1 MMQSSPYL
9 PIRSLRV
16 FTACLLSLLM
26 FAAPMAPLAASVN
39 RTNAARLEKKTAAKS
54 AKSTQKQTTAG
65 EALERSLFV
74 NPFAPPPVVGPI
86 IGATMSD
93 SFVDTTPVSGR
104 ADPGSIVTYNAVI
117 SNTGSGAGTGVNF
130 MDTVDP
136 NTTLIN
142 ASIKFSPIAINDAYN
157 GTQNTTLNVSA
168 PGVLTND
175 TGQPA
180 PTATAIAA
188 GATTQGG
195 TVTLNANGS
204 FSYDPPNAGF
214 TGTDTFTYTITN
226 GQAPPSPADAQ
237 ATVTIT
243 VGTPNTA
250 PVANDDTASATE
262 AGGAANGTAG
272 TNPTGNLITGVGA
285 GSVTDTDAED
295 ASSALIAVQVHTGP
309 EGGSTGTGTIG
320 NPLAGSF
327 GSLTLNSNGS
337 YTYTVDNN
345 NATVQALRTSGQSLN
360 DIFNYT
366 IQDTGGLQD
375 TATFTITIAGANDN
389 PVAVA
394 DTPTAVE
401 AGGTANGTAGTD
413 PSGNVLTNDT
423 DVDSVANG
431 ETKTVQGVAVGN
443 QAGPLSTNV
452 GVGLSGAGAAN
463 YGTLTIMADGSFTY
477 VVNQT
482 NATIEALG
490 VGQTQTD
497 TFSYTMKDAANVTST
512 TTVTVTIQGADDNPV
527 AVNDA
532 ATVNEDAA
540 ATAVTVLTNDTD
552 VDAGPKNIASLTQP
566 ANGTVVGTGPAGA
579 FTGLTYQPNA
589 NYCNNPP
596 GSTLDTFTYTLNGGS
611 TATVSMTVTC
621 INDAPTFTKGPDQ
634 NISEDAG
641 GQTVV
646 GWATGIGPGGGADEA
661 GQTLTFVITN
671 NTNSALF
678 SAGPSVAANGT
689 LTYTTAAN
697 AFGTATIT
705 LKITDNGPT
714 GGSNVNESAT
724 QSFIINVGA
733 VNDAPVVDL
742 NGGAGGIDVAA
753 AFTEDSG
760 GVTLAPAATVSD
772 VDDTNLESATITL
785 TNRPDG
791 AAESLSVDTTGTTIV
806 AAAYV
811 SGTGVLALSGT
822 DTVAHYQQVIRTAKY
837 NNTSQNPNTTS
848 RSITFTVNDGDVD
861 SAVATATV
869 TVTAVNDAPVVDL
882 NGTGTGGINTTA
894 TFTEDGGA
902 IVMAGATD
910 VTDVDNNN
918 LVSATITLTNR
929 PDGALE
935 SLSVD
940 TTGTLITAD
949 AYVPG
954 TGVLFLHGTDTLA
967 NYQQVLRTAKYNNT
981 DQDPDTT
988 ARIVNFKG
996 NDGAVDSTVATA
1008 TITVIAVNDA
1018 PVLAAI
1024 EGGNLTYTENDPATS
1039 VTSTM
1044 TLTDVDSANMIGA
1057 TVQITGNYQSGQ
1069 DVLSFVNTP
1078 NITGSYN
1085 SGNGTMTLSG
1095 TDTKANY
1102 QAALRAV
1109 KYNNTSDD
1117 PNTTT
1122 RTVTFQVNDGGAVN
1136 NLSNTQTRN
1145 ITVVAVNDPPT
1156 AFGFASLPAQA
1167 GIPITYPAG
1176 KLGGSDLEAG
1186 TTITIDTVPIN
1197 VTNGTV
1203 VINANGSF
1211 TFTPLPGTA
1220 GGSNNASFQYRVS
1233 DNGNPGPGVNG
1244 NYVTVSFNPAGP
1256 AIFFTKSVAVAPGNC
1271 TLGAECT
1278 IATAVTNIG
1287 ALTNANIFIEDA
1299 NTQSPGNI
1307 TLTSGSSI
1315 IGQGVTGAS
1324 FDSFFGIGAPAQGTL
1339 AARPSIN
1346 QARPTINGAATIT
1359 AHNSSQMRGFNYT
1372 PSGNGLVAASRT
1384 GLVVSDMNITSTS
1397 NTAGQFA
1404 VNFTSSSGT
1413 FTFGDVVVSGANIG
1427 SGVNFGTT
1435 TSASTVTFN
1444 NITTAAGKAFQAS
1457 STGSTNFTFNDVTS
1471 TTGRAVDLNTG
1482 TGTFTFHK
1490 IVANG
1495 ADNGVIVAG
1504 ITGGFT
1510 VNGDSTTAGTGGTIQ
1525 NTTNSGMKFTS
1536 SNNITLKNMN
1546 LTNDAQTQ
1554 VVTGPSSTCGG
1565 DLAAGNNLSCIAGL
1579 FLQTTTTVVLNNLS
1593 ISGSKQQGINGNA
1606 TNGLTITNSN
1616 ISGNGDEGFEN
1627 GILLQNASG
1636 TIGITGSTVNNN
1648 RARQVHIGNLSGTM
1662 TLNANTSNLGRT
1674 AVPANGDA
1682 QQGVLLQLMGTS
1694 NSTINATTLTINN
1707 SVFNNPTAV
1716 YTNAFQINADNG
1728 SPTVNGSIT
1737 SSSFNT
1743 YAAAVFVNAGGTA
1756 NVTFDTMNNAT
1767 MLNTN
1772 LQAINYTI
1780 LGGGAA
1786 ITAKITG
1793 TISGNTINGCLPVGS
1808 NCHGIDLN
1816 MGTDQ
1821 NGELHLLISGNNVQ
1835 QTGGGVTMLADGA
1848 AAPGTTKAHLKI
1860 VSNSFTN
1867 PGGGALAIRAGIEL
1881 QAALSS
1887 PGGPNISVC
1896 TNIGGAG
1903 AQNTITGNW
1912 GHGSS
1917 DSGIFLRQRFSA
1929 ANSWVLPGYGGAN
1942 NDSTAV
1948 QTYLNGRNTISGAT
1962 FSSTASTT
1970 TGAYA
1975 NGSCTTPLLIGSGGV
1990 EAASL
1995 PWSLASAS
2003 RYDLPLGIHT
2013 STLSG
2018 SDTTAPIRN
2027 VTNSLTQNQLD
2038 SITVA
2043 AIERWSNTGLTP
2055 QQLDILRGIH
2065 FDVTDLGAEYL
2076 GESEGSHV
2084 QIDRNAGGK
2093 GWFTGVDAASDSLF
2107 SRVVSSTRRY
2117 TDPLSAPAGHLDLL
2131 TAIEHELGHKLG
2143 LDDSYSSKDRD
2154 NLMYGYLTV
2163 GERRLPAS
2171 GQALNSQAGNAR
2183 SGRQGTQHLKLRAS
2197 AAAVTRRTA
2206 NAARR
2211 SDNPNTPLAGG
2222 TVNVSIGTLPAG
2234 KSVAITFQAQL
2245 NVSMPLGTNTV
2256 STQGTVSGGNFS
2268 SVLTDDQ
2275 PGTAAPNEP
2284 TVTPVDSPT
2293 AAGSN
2298 VSGTILDSNGNPVE
2312 GAAIR
2317 MSGAQNRL
2325 TVTDSNGFYHFE
2337 DVDTN
2342 GFYTVVPTRPN
2353 FTFNPSQRSFS
2364 QLGNHT
2370 DAVFTATAGSSG
2382 FVNPLDET
2390 VYFVRQQ
2397 YVDFLGREPD
2407 ESGLGFWVNNIEGC
2421 GADANC
2427 RAGKRIDTSAAFF
2440 LSIEFQQTG
2449 YLVYKTYQAAFGDL
2463 AGAPVPIKLGE
2474 FKPDT
2479 AAISKDVVVNATGWQ
2494 AQLDANTVTYMSD
2507 FVQRARFTSAYPVS
2521 MTPQA
2526 FVDKLFAT
2534 ANVTPTDGDRTA
2546 AVNEFAG
2553 AGTTADVAARGRA
2566 LRRVAENSLLS
2577 RQEFNQAFVLM
2588 QYFGYLRRD
2597 PNSGQDTDFS
2607 GYNFWLSKLNTFN
2620 GNFSD
2625 AEMVKSFLVSG
2636 EYRGRFPR

>member
-9 PIRSLRV
+9 SIRSLRV

-39 RTNAARLEKKTAAKS
+39 RTNAARVAKKAAAKS
-54 AKSTQKQTTAG
+54 ARGTQKQLTAG

-93 SFVDTTPVSGR
+93 SFVDTSPVSGR

-142 ASIKFSPIAINDAYN
+142 ASIKFSPIAVNDAYN

-175 TGQPA
+175 NGQPA
-180 PTATAIAA
+180 PTAVPIGPA
-188 GATTQGG
+188 GPTTQGG

-204 FSYDPPNAGF
+204 FSYNPPNAGF
-214 TGTDTFTYTITN
+214 TGTDTFTYSITN
-226 GQAPPSPADAQ
+226 GQAPPNPTDAQ

-272 TNPTGNLITGVGA
+272 TNPAGNLITGVGA

-309 EGGSTGTGTIG
+309 EGGSTGTGTIN
-320 NPLAGSF
+320 NPLAGTF
-327 GSLTLNSNGS
+327 GSLTLNTNGS

-345 NATVQALRTSGQSLN
+345 NSSVQALRTSGQTLN

-463 YGTLTIMADGSFTY
+463 FGTLTIMADGSFAY
-477 VVNQT
+477 VVNQS

-552 VDAGPKNIASLTQP
+552 VDAGPKNIASVNQP

-641 GQTVV
+641 PQTAA

-678 SAGPSVAANGT
+678 SSGPSVASNGT
-689 LTYTTAAN
+689 LTYTPAAN
-697 AFGTATIT
+697 ASGTATIT

-714 GGSNVNESAT
+714 GGANVNESAT
-724 QSFIINVGA
+724 QSFMINVAA
-733 VNDAPVVDL
+733 VNDPPVVDL

-791 AAESLSVDTTGTTIV
+791 AAESLSVNTAGTSIV

-811 SGTGVLALSGT
+811 PGTGVLALSGT
-822 DTVAHYQQVIRTAKY
+822 DTLANYQQVIRTAKY
-837 NNTSQNPNTTS
+837 NNTSQNPTTTS

-861 SAVATATV
+861 SATATATV

-910 VTDVDNNN
+910 VTDVDSNN

-940 TTGTLITAD
+940 VTGTLITAD

-954 TGVLFLHGTDTLA
+954 TGVLFLHGTDTVA

-988 ARIVNFKG
+988 ARLVNFKA
-996 NDGAVDSTVATA
+996 NDGAVDSAVATA

-1024 EGGNLTYTENDPATS
+1024 EGGALTYTENDAATS

-1109 KYNNTSDD
+1109 KYNNSSDD
-1117 PNTTT
+1117 PSTLA
-1122 RTVTFQVNDGGAVN
+1122 RTVTFQANDGGAVN

-1156 AFGFASLPAQA
+1156 AFGFSALPAQA
-1167 GIPITYPAG
+1167 AIPIAYPAG
-1176 KLGGSDLEAG
+1176 KLGGTDLEAG

-1197 VTNGTV
+1197 VINGTV

-1211 TFTPLPGTA
+1211 TFTPSPGAVGVNT
-1220 GGSNNASFQYRVS
+1220 ASFQYRVS

-1244 NYVTVSFNPAGP
+1244 SYVTVSFTVAGP
-1256 AIFFTKSVAVAPGNC
+1256 SIYFTKSAAVGLGNC
-1271 TLGAECT
+1271 TLGNECT
-1278 IATAVTNIG
+1278 IAQAVTNIG
-1287 ALTNANIFIEDA
+1287 ASTNANIFIEDA
-1299 NTQSPGNI
+1299 NTQSPGAI

-1315 IGQGVTGAS
+1315 IGQGVVAAS
-1324 FDSFFGIGAPAQGTL
+1324 FDAFFGIGAPAQGTL
-1339 AARPSIN
+1339 AARPSVN
-1346 QARPTINGAATIT
+1346 QTRPTINGAATIT
-1359 AHNSSQMRGFNYT
+1359 AHNSTQLRGFDYT
-1372 PSGNGLVAASRT
+1372 PTGNGLVATGRT

-1397 NTAGQFA
+1397 NTGGQFA
-1404 VNFTSSSGT
+1404 VNFGTSSGT
-1413 FTFGDVVVSGANIG
+1413 FTFGPITVSGANIG
-1427 SGVNFGTT
+1427 GGVNFATT
-1435 TSASTVTFN
+1435 TSGSTVSFN
-1444 NITTAAGKAFQAS
+1444 DITTAGGPAFQAS
-1457 STGSTNFTFNDVTS
+1457 STGSTNFTFNDVVS

-1482 TGTFTFHK
+1482 TGAFTFHK
-1490 IVANG
+1490 IASTG
-1495 ADNGVIVAG
+1495 GTTGVQVQS
-1504 ITGGFT
+1504 ITGSFT
-1510 VNGDSTTAGTGGTIQ
+1510 VNGTSTTAGTGGTIQ
-1525 NTTNSGMKFTS
+1525 NASSNGMKFTS

-1546 LTNDAQTQ
+1546 LTNNATAQ
-1554 VVTGPSSTCGG
+1554 SSSANSC
-1565 DLAAGNNLSCIAGL
+1565 GNNLVAGDTTACTSNL
-1579 FLQTTTTVVLNNLS
+1579 FLNSVTTITINNLS
-1593 ISGSKQQGINGNA
+1593 ITGSTQQGISGTAVSAMTLTGTTITGNGNEDFEDGFIFKNL
-1606 TNGLTITNSN
+1606 TGTSTITNTT
-1616 ISGNGDEGFEN
+1616 I
-1627 GILLQNASG
+1627 QNNFSRQGHIYNSAG
-1636 TIGITGSTVNNN
+1636 TLTLNVTGSSFGRTV
-1648 RARQVHIGNLSGTM
+1648 APLVSSQQGLLM
-1662 TLNANTSNLGRT
+1662 QLANTSVSN
-1674 AVPANGDA
+1674 VDI
-1682 QQGVLLQLMGTS
+1682 GT
-1694 NSTINATTLTINN
+1694 
-1707 SVFNNPTAV
+1707 
-1716 YTNAFQINADNG
+1716 
-1728 SPTVNGSIT
+1728 
-1737 SSSFNT
+1737 SSFNKNGNGNGLAIT
-1743 YAAAVFVNAGGTA
+1743 VTDTASLGSSGAHSSVHNSSSMTENAAHVFMSTGGSGTA
-1756 NVTFDTMNNAT
+1756 FFDVTNNAVMT
-1767 MLNTN
+1767 KAGLQGIDYFVGTN
-1772 LQAINYTI
+1772 S
-1780 LGGGAA
+1780 
-1786 ITAKITG
+1786 TASGQITG
-1793 TISGNTINGCLPVGS
+1793 VIQGNTIGTTGVASSACSAVGQGCDGMTL
-1808 NCHGIDLN
+1808 DK
-1816 MGTDQ
+1816 
-1821 NGELHLLISGNNVQ
+1821 
-1835 QTGGGVTMLADGA
+1835 DGA
-1848 AAPGTTKAHLKI
+1848 GALSLRIQSNTIQQVNTNGISLGTT
-1860 VSNSFTN
+1860 VSNALNASIISNTIRE
-1867 PGGGALAIRAGIEL
+1867 PAGGANQGNAMLFNVGANSGSTTTACL
-1881 QAALSS
+1881 
-1887 PGGPNISVC
+1887 
-1896 TNIGGAG
+1896 NIGGAG
-1903 AQNTITGNW
+1903 VQNIINSTSSWDIN
-1912 GHGSS
+1912 GSGS
-1917 DSGIFLRQRFSA
+1917 AIFFNTKNATVTRQ
-1929 ANSWVLPGYGGAN
+1929 PGYAGGSIDDVAFAAF
-1942 NDSTAV
+1942 T
-1948 QTYLNGRNTISGAT
+1948 TGRNTFTSVGASPAT
-1962 FSSTASTT
+1962 FAQHF
-1970 TGAYA
+1970 
-1975 NGSCTTPLLIGSGGV
+1975 NGSTYGGGAACTVPLLFAAGGV
-1990 EAASL
+1990 ESL
-1995 PWSLASAS
+1995 LHAPSL
-2003 RYDLPLGIHT
+2003 L
-2013 STLSG
+2013 STFALSPA
-2018 SDTTAPIRN
+2018 TAPIAGTRCGTSVAN
-2027 VTNSLTQNQLD
+2027 TATLSTPSLVSASLDQKQLD
-2038 SITVA
+2038 AITA
-2043 AIERWSNTGLTP
+2043 AAVDRWISTGLRPGQVAT
-2055 QQLDILRGIH
+2055 LRGIK
-2065 FDVTDLGAEYL
+2065 FVVADLGGEYL
-2076 GESEGSHV
+2076 GESSNTQV

-2093 GWFTGVDAASDSLF
+2093 GWFTGADAASDSLF

-2143 LDDSYSSKDRD
+2143 LDDSYSLKDRD
-2154 NLMYGYLTV
+2154 NLMYGYLTT
-2163 GERRLPAS
+2163 GERRLPS
-2171 GQALNSQAGNAR
+2171 QGQAGNAR
-2183 SGRQGTQHLKLRAS
+2183 PGRQGTQHLKLRAS
-2197 AAAVTRRTA
+2197 ATAVTRRTA

-2222 TVNVSIGTLPAG
+2222 TVNVTIGTLPAG

-2245 NVSMPLGTNTV
+2245 NVSMPLGTTTV
-2256 STQGTVSGGNFS
+2256 STQGTVSGGNFA

-2298 VSGTILDSNGNPVE
+2298 VSGTILDSIGNPVE

-2317 MSGAQNRL
+2317 ISGTQNRL

-2407 ESGLGFWVNNIEGC
+2407 ESGLGFWVNNVEGC

-2449 YLVYKTYQAAFGDL
+2449 YLVYKTYQAAFGDI

-2494 AQLDANTVTYMSD
+2494 AKLDANTVIYMSD

-2526 FVDKLFAT
+2526 FVDKLFAA
-2534 ANVTPTDGDRTA
+2534 ANVMPTDGDRTA

-2577 RQEFNQAFVLM
+2577 QQEFNQAFVLM

-2597 PNSGQDTDFS
+2597 PNSGQDTDFT

-2625 AEMVKSFLVSG
+2625 AEMVKSFLVAG